1 MHMSN
6 NVDDEES
13 YYSFGL
19 GYKINQFI
27 YLLLANYNYLL
38 VFIKFLSFNYFV
50 KSNFIL
56 LIEEKYYKIKVLF
69 NLLNKTIYFSIFFCF
84 IDEYVFF
91 FVDFK
96 WQIYILTSEIY

>member
-1 MHMSN
+1 MSN

-69 NLLNKTIYFSIFFCF
+69 NLLNKKIYFSIFCF
-84 IDEYVFF
+84 I
-91 FVDFK
+91 
-96 WQIYILTSEIY
+96 